1 MPAAATASAPRNL
14 DPRPSIGAMD
24 SIRTTLAT
32 AAKLV
37 RTRLDI
43 ISTELEEQ
51 REWLQTLLLL
61 GMAGLFFVSL
71 GLVLVTLFVVVL
83 FWESHRVA
91 VLGAFSALYLGVGIW
106 AIATF
111 RSKMQHR
118 PKLFATTTQELA
130 KDEAQLTVKR

>member
-1 MPAAATASAPRNL
+1 MPVVATAPRNL
-14 DPRPSIGAMD
+14 NPRPSIGLMD

-32 AAKLV
+32 TAKLV

-51 REWLQTLLLL
+51 REWLQNLIIFGL
-61 GMAGLFFVSL
+61 AGLFFISL
-71 GLVLVTLFVVVL
+71 GLVLVTMFVVTI
-83 FWESHRVA
+83 FWETHRVA

-106 AIATF
+106 AIITF
-111 RSKMQHR
+111 RNALHRR
-118 PKLFATTTQELA
+118 PKLFSATAEELA